1 MKIHKEGRTL
11 LLILF
16 LTLAIVN
23 TLIFIIFRTPIVPII
38 ALILSIGFFIFFTHF
53 FRSPERIVLADE
65 NYIIAP
71 ADGKVVVIEPVEE
84 TEYLKGK
91 CRQVSI
97 FMSVFDV
104 HANWY
109 PLSGKVI
116 HVSHQNGRRMAAYLP
131 KSSTENERSTIAIE
145 ACNKQTILV
154 RQIAGALA
162 RRIVTYAKVGDNCKI
177 NNQLGF
183 IKFGSRVD
191 MYLPLDAEILVDLHE
206 EVIGNETIIAKL
218 KHD

>member
-1 MKIHKEGRTL
+1 MRIHKEGRTL

>member
-1 MKIHKEGRTL
+1 MRIHKEGRTL

-38 ALILSIGFFIFFTHF
+38 ALIVSIGFFIFFTHF

-109 PLSGKVI
+109 PLSGKLI

-177 NNQLGF
+177 NDQLGF

>member
-1 MKIHKEGRTL
+1 MRIHKEGRTL

-38 ALILSIGFFIFFTHF
+38 ALIVSIGFFIFFTHF

-145 ACNKQTILV
+145 ASNKQTILV

>member
-1 MKIHKEGRTL
+1 MRIHKEGRTL

-23 TLIFIIFRTPIVPII
+23 TLIFIIFRTPIVPVI
-38 ALILSIGFFIFFTHF
+38 ALIVSVGSLIFFTHF

-71 ADGKVVVIEPVEE
+71 ADGKVVVIEPLEE
-84 TEYLKGK
+84 TEYLKGQ

-131 KSSTENERSTIAIE
+131 KSSTENER
-145 ACNKQTILV
+145 
-154 RQIAGALA
+154 
-162 RRIVTYAKVGDNCKI
+162 
-177 NNQLGF
+177 
-183 IKFGSRVD
+183 
-191 MYLPLDAEILVDLHE
+191 
-206 EVIGNETIIAKL
+206 
-218 KHD
+218 

>member
-1 MKIHKEGRTL
+1 MRIHKEGRTL

-145 ACNKQTILV
+145 ACNKQIILV